1 MIYEIIVLFFSI
13 LLVITVIGIFTYII
27 YTRSKLIKLENK
39 INNNNLQK
47 LIDNM
52 NYNYNKLSQQNNE
65 LEKIQNPI
73 IDNVNKEIK
82 DITKPIDCEGY
93 WDNSSDNCKYYEVDK
108 SNKRKYIITQSNNF
122 FGEGCS
128 HSEGATT
135 TEGCP

>member
-52 NYNYNKLSQQNNE
+52 NYNYNIS
-65 LEKIQNPI
+65 
-73 IDNVNKEIK
+73 
-82 DITKPIDCEGY
+82 TK
-93 WDNSSDNCKYYEVDK
+93 
-108 SNKRKYIITQSNNF
+108 
-122 FGEGCS
+122 
-128 HSEGATT
+128 
-135 TEGCP
+135 